1 MGKTFKYNKYDDFNE
16 DSELWDED
24 EGVTRYNRKKAKKEF
39 KKKNISKKRQTRPD
53 KQVNE
58 D

>member
-1 MGKTFKYNKYDDFNE
+1 MGKTFKYNKYDDFDD

-24 EGVTRYNRKKAKKEF
+24 EGVTRYNRNKAKKEF

>member
-1 MGKTFKYNKYDDFNE
+1 MGKTFKYNKHEEFNE

-24 EGVTRYNRKKAKKEF
+24 EGVTRYKRKKAKQEF
-39 KKKNISKKRQTRPD
+39 KQKTISKKRQTRAA

>member
-1 MGKTFKYNKYDDFNE
+1 MGKTFKYNKYDDFND
-16 DSELWDED
+16 DSELDED
-24 EGVTRYNRKKAKKEF
+24 GGVTRYKSKKAKKEF

-53 KQVNE
+53 KQLSE

>member
-24 EGVTRYNRKKAKKEF
+24 EGVTRYNRNKAKKEF

>member
-1 MGKTFKYNKYDDFNE
+1 MGKTFKYNKYDDFYE
-16 DSELWDED
+16 DSELDED
-24 EGVTRYNRKKAKKEF
+24 GGVTRYKSKKAKKEF

-53 KQVNE
+53 KQLSE

>member
-1 MGKTFKYNKYDDFNE
+1 MGKTFKYNKYDDFND
-16 DSELWDED
+16 DSELDKYGD
-24 EGVTRYNRKKAKKEF
+24 TQYYHKKAKKEF

-53 KQVNE
+53 KQLNE

>member
-1 MGKTFKYNKYDDFNE
+1 MGKTFKYNKYDDFDD

-24 EGVTRYNRKKAKKEF
+24 EGVTSYNRKKAKKEF

>member
-1 MGKTFKYNKYDDFNE
+1 MGKTFKYNKYDDFND
-16 DSELWDED
+16 DSELDED
-24 EGVTRYNRKKAKKEF
+24 GGVTHYKRKKAKKEF

-53 KQVNE
+53 KQLSE

>member
-1 MGKTFKYNKYDDFNE
+1 MGKTFKYNKHEEFNV

-24 EGVTRYNRKKAKKEF
+24 EGVTRYKRKKAKQEF

-53 KQVNE
+53 KQLSE

>member
-1 MGKTFKYNKYDDFNE
+1 MGKTFKYNKYDDFND

-24 EGVTRYNRKKAKKEF
+24 EGVTRYNRNKAKKEF